1 MDVNNLRLSDDVIG
15 QIAKLVQAAILTGTD
30 VVDWLR
36 QVRLSATGD
45 TLRMDDEYIK
55 VFEGNIQTLLQDLEK
70 NSGDITQ

>member
-36 QVRLSATGD
+36 QVRLSVTGD
-45 TLRMDDEYIK
+45 TLYMDDEYIK
-55 VFEGNIQTLLQDLEK
+55 VFEGNIQTLLQNLEK
-70 NSGDITQ
+70 NNGDITQ